1 MKSKLMIASLLLA
14 GACAANLNAQ
24 EKTNYYTPKWSD
36 NIFVSV
42 GGGVHA
48 INNDGFNKL
57 APHFS
62 VSVGKL
68 ITPTWGVRAQFNGV
82 LSTCVWI
89 TRIGN
94 IIRRTLVVTLM
105 Q

>member
-1 MKSKLMIASLLLA
+1 MHKRKNELLHSEM
-14 GACAANLNAQ
+14 G
-24 EKTNYYTPKWSD
+24 D

-48 INNDGFNKL
+48 INNDGFNQIGS
-57 APHFS
+57 HFS
-62 VSVGKL
+62 VSIEAKL

-82 LSTCVWI
+82 TQHFIVWI
-89 TRIGN
+89 TVILGT

>member
-1 MKSKLMIASLLLA
+1 MKSKLVIASLLLA

-68 ITPTWGVRAQFNGV
+68 ITPTWVYVPSSMAL

-89 TRIGN
+89 THIGN
-94 IIRRTLVVTLM
+94 TIRRTLVVTLM